1 MKRAAADPEVPQAEK
16 EEKGDGAAEAEEPA
30 APAPAGSIEPPSK
43 TGTEGRMG
51 ACEVCKTAAAKYRC
65 PGCGVTFCSVACSK
79 AHKAASG
86 CSGKR
91 DRTAFVGLGDIT
103 DTVLASDYM
112 LLEDSR
118 RRKDAGYRT
127 LGNITTT
134 RHTPA
139 ALFVVVSVQILVLE
153 MGMCCDSR
161 VWQQKAG

>member
-1 MKRAAADPEVPQAEK
+1 MKRAAADPEAPQTEK
-16 EEKGDGAAEAEEPA
+16 EDEAAETQESVAPEPQ
-30 APAPAGSIEPPSK
+30 SK

-51 ACEVCKTAAAKYRC
+51 TCEVCQTAAAKYRC

-139 ALFVVVSVQILVLE
+139 ALFVDVP
-153 MGMCCDSR
+153 
-161 VWQQKAG
+161 KTAGRAMRAVMSHGLATESW

>member
-1 MKRAAADPEVPQAEK
+1 MKRASADPDVLEPEK
-16 EEKGDGAAEAEEPA
+16 VDEREKGDVTEAVAPSESAEPE
-30 APAPAGSIEPPSK
+30 SK
-43 TGTEGRMG
+43 TGIEGRMG
-51 ACEVCKTAAAKYRC
+51 TCKVCETAAAKYRC

-79 AHKAASG
+79 AHKASSG

-127 LGNITTT
+127 LGNITTA

-139 ALFVVVSVQILVLE
+139 ALFVFLAPTLTRS
-153 MGMCCDSR
+153 GR
-161 VWQQKAG
+161 T

>member
-1 MKRAAADPEVPQAEK
+1 MKRAAADPEVLDTENEEK
-16 EEKGDGAAEAEEPA
+16 EDGAAETQEPA
-30 APAPAGSIEPPSK
+30 APAPAEGQEPPNK

-51 ACEVCKTAAAKYRC
+51 TCEVCQTAAAKYRC

-79 AHKAASG
+79 THKAASG

-139 ALFVVVSVQILVLE
+139 ALFVTRTKCLIGKV
-153 MGMCCDSR
+153 
-161 VWQQKAG
+161 